1 MNGNSRVVSLCLFD
15 SRASASWFMKC
26 MPAVCNWRMRL
37 LQSFSISTFAS
48 VRISFPAYSMHAY
61 CVWRGLISF
70 PADSM
75 HAYCVCRGL
84 ISFPADSMHA
94 YCVGSIRMNTFD
106 LFVSLPWPFL
116 IHSSSRTTFPLLIVS
131 SSDQF
136 RSFF

>member
-1 MNGNSRVVSLCLFD
+1 MNGNSRVVALCLFD
-15 SRASASWFMKC
+15 SRAGASWFMKC

-37 LQSFSISTFAS
+37 LQSFSVSPFAS
-48 VRISFPAYSMHAY
+48 VR
-61 CVWRGLISF
+61 ISF

-94 YCVGSIRMNTFD
+94 YCVGSVGMNTLYLY
-106 LFVSLPWPFL
+106 LFISLPGPFL
-116 IHSSSRTTFPLLIVS
+116 IHSSSRTTFPLLILS

-136 RSFF
+136 CSFF